1 MADEVGVVG
10 DGVGFL
16 REGEKVG
23 VGDEARLAV
32 RHVGE
37 VAAYF
42 EIGGALPGAVEQGGL
57 WSLTNRRRQGQ
68 GRQCAEYPGFGVHAI
83 DTTG

>member
-1 MADEVGVVG
+1 
-10 DGVGFL
+10 VGFL
-16 REGEKVG
+16 RECEEVG
-23 VGDEARLAV
+23 VGDEASLAV
-32 RHVGE
+32 RHVDE

-42 EIGGALPGAVEQGGL
+42 KISRTLPGAVEQRGL
-57 WSLTNRRRQGQ
+57 WNLTNRRRQGQ